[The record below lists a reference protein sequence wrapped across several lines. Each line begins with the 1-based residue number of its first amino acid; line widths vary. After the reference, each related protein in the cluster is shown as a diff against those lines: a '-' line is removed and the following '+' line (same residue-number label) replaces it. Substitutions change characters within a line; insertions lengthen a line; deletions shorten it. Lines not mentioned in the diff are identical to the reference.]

1 MERRR
6 LLPEEFLNYV
16 TKQISPEH
24 MRVWVKVNNINTEK
38 IELFFDFI
46 NSLFYLIE
54 ETYLGDYVIITDE
67 QKEGHFSW
75 CWDKIIDNFKE
86 ENIHFKNKGEHYT
99 YFFNFFYEGFYKNE
113 VDEKVSKLKN
123 FLDGLF
129 KLHKVKTES
138 ELDMLIEMYRIL
150 ENNLTVSK

>member
-54 ETYLGDYVIITDE
+54 ETYLGDDVIITDE

-75 CWDKIIDNFKE
+75 CWDKTIDNFKE

-150 ENNLTVSK
+150 ENNLTVSE